1 MIAGVLELLG
11 SGVFGQSDFKDS
23 EEAFFMNSDKSLFT
37 GFPDINNFAFGDVDD
52 LVKTFNFSAEDL
64 SNPKGFIHEALCSL
78 DGNEILAFTK
88 EESESSRHVL
98 S

>member
-1 MIAGVLELLG
+1 
-11 SGVFGQSDFKDS
+11 
-23 EEAFFMNSDKSLFT
+23 MNGDKSLFT
-37 GFPDINNFAFGDVDD
+37 GLPDIDNFSFSHVHD

-64 SNPKGFIHEALCSL
+64 SDPKGFVHEALCSL
-78 DGNEILAFTK
+78 NSDKILAFTK